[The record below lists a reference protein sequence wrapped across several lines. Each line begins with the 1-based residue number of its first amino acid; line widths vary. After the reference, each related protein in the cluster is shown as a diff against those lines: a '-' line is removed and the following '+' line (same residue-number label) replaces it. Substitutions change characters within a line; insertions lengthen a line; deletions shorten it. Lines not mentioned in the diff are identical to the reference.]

1 MSALLWICFASI
13 FIILLF
19 VFVVENGHE
28 TCGPWDVQE
37 PRSDDSW
44 PLLLCQLHEATAD
57 QSERLQEEVGCQLW
71 SVQIWWQ
78 WQVHYIY
85 ELNLGDLFVFVCY
98 WLGRSN
104 LSAQQKPLRPRKFKS
119 YNSSWQRPAQTIQI
133 RTDKNMSA
141 DSCHELLL
149 EEMQT
154 RVWELH
160 RSCIS
165 WRLGRIL
172 EWNAVQPSIG
182 NWRLSVL
189 LLQTKGHWRSYSN
202 CTVSRKRWDWWW
214 VMPCPREYSQYS
226 LYFCW
231 ILLDSFGCIFLCS
244 PADCLDS
251 LAV

>member
-1 MSALLWICFASI
+1 MRHAALGTCKSPAVMTVGPCCFVSCMRRLLTSPRDSKKRWAVNCDRCKFGDNDKSIHLW
-13 FIILLF
+13 
-19 VFVVENGHE
+19 
-28 TCGPWDVQE
+28 
-37 PRSDDSW
+37 DSMN
-44 PLLLCQLHEATAD
+44 
-57 QSERLQEEVGCQLW
+57 
-71 SVQIWWQ
+71 IN
-78 WQVHYIY
+78 

-104 LSAQQKPLRPRKFKS
+104 LFVQQKPLRPRKFKS

-133 RTDKNMSA
+133 RADKNMSA
-141 DSCHELLL
+141 DFCYELLL
-149 EEMQT
+149 EEMQS

-189 LLQTKGHWRSYSN
+189 LLQTKGHGRSYSN

-226 LYFCW
+226 L
-231 ILLDSFGCIFLCS
+231 
-244 PADCLDS
+244 
-251 LAV
+251 

>member
-85 ELNLGDLFVFVCY
+85 ELNSGDLFVFVCY
-98 WLGRSN
+98 WQVQSLRTAEAAA
-104 LSAQQKPLRPRKFKS
+104 AQKVQELQQLLAEA
-119 YNSSWQRPAQTIQI
+119 SSDNP
-133 RTDKNMSA
+133 
-141 DSCHELLL
+141 DSSRQEHVCGLLL
-149 EEMQT
+149 WVAT
-154 RVWELH
+154 RRDAIESMRV
-160 RSCIS
+160 
-165 WRLGRIL
+165 
-172 EWNAVQPSIG
+172 A
-182 NWRLSVL
+182 
-189 LLQTKGHWRSYSN
+189 
-202 CTVSRKRWDWWW
+202 
-214 VMPCPREYSQYS
+214 
-226 LYFCW
+226 
-231 ILLDSFGCIFLCS
+231 
-244 PADCLDS
+244 
-251 LAV
+251 